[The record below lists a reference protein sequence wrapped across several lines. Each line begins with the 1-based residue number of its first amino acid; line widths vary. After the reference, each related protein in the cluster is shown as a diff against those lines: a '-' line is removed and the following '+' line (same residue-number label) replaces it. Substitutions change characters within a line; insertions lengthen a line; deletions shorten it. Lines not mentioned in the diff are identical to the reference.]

1 VRNLVVVLLRNEA
14 HQDGLESYLNL
25 VLAKNCTTRDMSEEK
40 EREEKE
46 NNGSNSRN
54 LLMV

>member
-1 VRNLVVVLLRNEA
+1 MVLLRNEA